1 MPAEQVPATHVQVN
15 PDALASRGISL
26 ADVRTALVNATINL
40 PKGNLEG
47 GRQQFTLD
55 TNDQLFDAEAFRHI
69 IAAYRNGA
77 PVQIKDIGEV
87 INSSQSARTGA
98 WFNGKRSELLMIE
111 RQPGANTI
119 KVVDRIEAMMPELEA
134 SIPPSVHVDLVS
146 DRSRNI
152 RDSVA
157 DVELTLSIT
166 IGLVVLAIFVFLRK
180 VWATIIPSV
189 TVPLALVATAGVM
202 YVVGYSLD
210 NVSLMALTISVGFV
224 VDDAIVMIENIV
236 RYIERGEAPFAAAIK
251 GAGQIGFTIVSI
263 TFSLIAVFIP
273 LLFMG
278 GIIGRLFREFAVT
291 VTVAVVASAFV
302 SLTLTPMMCSRF
314 LKHEEKMVL
323 RYLVWVETTSG
334 GRSEVELSGD
344 EIGDGSEVSNGAI
357 AASLCLGGL
366 YEAVDSLNETIGD
379 LAMEPT

>member
-1 MPAEQVPATHVQVN
+1 MSSMSGLGSTLITLQFDLARNIDAAAQDVQAAINSASGVLPKNLPSPPEFWKSNPANQAILIYAVSSDAMPIQDTDQYAYNVLAEALSRVDGVAQVYIAGQQVPATHVQVN

-166 IGLVVLAIFVFLRK
+166 IGA
-180 VWATIIPSV
+180 
-189 TVPLALVATAGVM
+189 AGP
-202 YVVGYSLD
+202 GRDSRRH
-210 NVSLMALTISVGFV
+210 
-224 VDDAIVMIENIV
+224 V
-236 RYIERGEAPFAAAIK
+236 RR
-251 GAGQIGFTIVSI
+251 
-263 TFSLIAVFIP
+263 
-273 LLFMG
+273 
-278 GIIGRLFREFAVT
+278 RL
-291 VTVAVVASAFV
+291 
-302 SLTLTPMMCSRF
+302 
-314 LKHEEKMVL
+314 
-323 RYLVWVETTSG
+323 
-334 GRSEVELSGD
+334 
-344 EIGDGSEVSNGAI
+344 
-357 AASLCLGGL
+357 
-366 YEAVDSLNETIGD
+366 
-379 LAMEPT
+379 